1 MISSQSLTTNLSE
14 LFADLPAAT
23 TATFQ
28 GGYYGSY
35 YTADDYSCGYQLR
48 PSFSYY
54 PYTTQQGRYVSS
66 FEIAA
71 NRLDAALG

>member
-1 MISSQSLTTNLSE
+1 MIPAQSQSPSTNLTV
-14 LFADLPAAT
+14 DLPVEAT
-23 TATFQ
+23 AKLQ

-35 YTADDYSCGYQLR
+35 DSTDYSCGYQLR